1 MGNKASVHNKFHIE
15 DNKPKTVEAYS
26 NRNGVTSLPIIYH
39 KNTAN
44 EEIKINN
51 KIKTSLKGVLDGL
64 DVYPEFED
72 REHALI
78 QNNVDIFK
86 KRKNYLEN
94 KSKEKDNSTSSLEE
108 INKFNYNIIKNHQW
122 GQQSYV
128 NTVGETVRIPIKP
141 SKKELEREL
150 GKSFLK
156 KGKNIV
162 NKKMPRS
169 RLSTNLLKR

>member
-1 MGNKASVHNKFHIE
+1 MGNKASIQNKFHIE
-15 DNKPKTVEAYS
+15 DNKPKTVEAFS
-26 NRNGVTSLPIIYH
+26 NRSGGTSLPLIHH
-39 KNTAN
+39 KNIAN

-51 KIKTSLKGVLDGL
+51 KIKTSLKGVLDEL
-64 DVYPEFED
+64 DVYPEFEE

-94 KSKEKDNSTSSLEE
+94 KSKEKDNSTTSLEE

-128 NTVGETVRIPIKP
+128 NTVGETVRIPVKP

-150 GKSFLK
+150 GKGFIK
-156 KGKNIV
+156 VGKNIV

-169 RLSTNLLKR
+169 RLSTNVLKR